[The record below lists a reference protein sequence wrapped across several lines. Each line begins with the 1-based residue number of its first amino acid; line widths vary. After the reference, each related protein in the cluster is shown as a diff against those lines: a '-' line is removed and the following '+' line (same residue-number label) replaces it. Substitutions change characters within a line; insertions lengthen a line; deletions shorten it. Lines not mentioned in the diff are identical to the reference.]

1 MKKTIAKLMALVM
14 VAGAI
19 LTGCGSEGG
28 NDSSSSSSYAPADA
42 VTMLEEVWAAYGEDE
57 KFFAMGGDMNNI
69 VDNAPG
75 AYDVADAEGIDAVLG
90 YPQASVGM
98 IDSAASL
105 VHAMNANTFTA
116 GAYNVTE
123 TDEVEM
129 LISDIE
135 DNISNRQ
142 WMCGFPDT
150 LIIVKVGSNMVVTAF
165 GEAQNIENFKTKLV
179 EVYEGAEVSVEKDL
193 TR

>member
-1 MKKTIAKLMALVM
+1 MKKLLALVLSVVM
-14 VAGAI
+14 VMSLAA
-19 LTGCGSEGG
+19 CGSNG
-28 NDSSSSSSYAPADA
+28 SSSE
-42 VTMLEEVWAAYGEDE
+42 VTDSPVEVLTKVWETYGEDE
-57 KFFAMGGDMNNI
+57 KFFAMGGDYNNI

-75 AYDVADAEGIDAVLG
+75 AFDIADAEGLDAMLG
-90 YPQASVGM
+90 YPQASVAM

-123 TDEVEM
+123 TDEVAM

-150 LIIVKVGSNMVVTAF
+150 LVVIQIGKNIVVTAF
-165 GEAQNIENFKTKLV
+165 GEAGNIDNFKAKVL
-179 EVYEGAEVSVEKDL
+179 EVYEGAEVSVEKSL
-193 TR
+193 VE

>member
-1 MKKTIAKLMALVM
+1 MKKLLALVLSVAM
-14 VAGAI
+14 VMS
-19 LTGCGSEGG
+19 LTACGSKGSQSEIT
-28 NDSSSSSSYAPADA
+28 DSP
-42 VTMLEEVWAAYGEDE
+42 VEVLTKVWETYGEND
-57 KFFAMGGDMNNI
+57 KFFAMGGDMNNV

-75 AYDVADAEGIDAVLG
+75 EYDIADAEGLDAILG

-116 GAYNVTE
+116 GAYNVTQ

-142 WMCGFPDT
+142 WICGFPDT
-150 LIIVKVGSNMVVTAF
+150 LIVVKIGNNIVVTAF
-165 GEAQNIENFKTKLV
+165 GEAGIIDNFKTKLL
-179 EVYEGAEVSVEKDL
+179 EVYEGAEVSVEKSL
-193 TR
+193 ME

>member
-1 MKKTIAKLMALVM
+1 MKKLLALVLSVVM
-14 VAGAI
+14 VMSLAA
-19 LTGCGSEGG
+19 CGSKGSSNGSQSEIT
-28 NDSSSSSSYAPADA
+28 DSP
-42 VTMLEEVWAAYGEDE
+42 VEVLTKVWETYGEDE

-75 AYDVADAEGIDAVLG
+75 AYDIADAEGLDAILG

-123 TDEVEM
+123 TDEVAM

-150 LIIVKVGSNMVVTAF
+150 LVVIQIGKNIVVTAF
-165 GEAQNIENFKTKLV
+165 GEAGNIDNFKSKVL
-179 EVYEGAEVSVEKDL
+179 EVYEGAEVSVEKSL
-193 TR
+193 ME

>member
-1 MKKTIAKLMALVM
+1 MKKILALVLSAAM
-14 VAGAI
+14 VMS
-19 LTGCGSEGG
+19 LTACGSKGTSTGSNSEIT
-28 NDSSSSSSYAPADA
+28 DSP
-42 VTMLEEVWAAYGEDE
+42 VEVLTKVWDTYGEND
-57 KFFAMGGDMNNI
+57 KFFAMGGDMNNV

-75 AYDVADAEGIDAVLG
+75 AYDVADAEGIDSVLG

-98 IDSAASL
+98 IDEAASL

-150 LIIVKVGSNMVVTAF
+150 LIIVKIGSNMVVTAF
-165 GEAQNIENFKTKLV
+165 GEAEIIDNFKEKLL
-179 EVYEGAEVSVEKDL
+179 EVYEGAEVSVEKSL
-193 TR
+193 M

>member
-1 MKKTIAKLMALVM
+1 MKKLLALVLSVVM
-14 VAGAI
+14 AMSLAA
-19 LTGCGSEGG
+19 CGSKGSNNGSQSEIT
-28 NDSSSSSSYAPADA
+28 DSP
-42 VTMLEEVWAAYGEDE
+42 VEVLTKVWETYGEDE
-57 KFFAMGGDMNNI
+57 KFFAMGGDYNNI

-75 AYDVADAEGIDAVLG
+75 AFDIADAEGLDAMLG
-90 YPQASVGM
+90 YPQASVAM

-123 TDEVEM
+123 TDEAAM

-142 WMCGFPDT
+142 WICGFPDT
-150 LIIVKVGSNMVVTAF
+150 LVVIQVGKNIVVTAF
-165 GEAQNIENFKTKLV
+165 GVAGIIDNFKSKVL
-179 EVYEGAEVSVEKDL
+179 EVYEGAEVSVEKSL
-193 TR
+193 VE

>member
-1 MKKTIAKLMALVM
+1 MKKLLALVLSVVM
-14 VAGAI
+14 VMS
-19 LTGCGSEGG
+19 LTACGSKG
-28 NDSSSSSSYAPADA
+28 SSSE
-42 VTMLEEVWAAYGEDE
+42 VTDSPVEVLTKVWETYGEDE

-75 AYDVADAEGIDAVLG
+75 AYDIADAEGLDAILG

-105 VHAMNANTFTA
+105 LHAMNANTFTA

-123 TDEVEM
+123 TDEAVM

-135 DNISNRQ
+135 ENISNRQ

-150 LIIVKVGSNMVVTAF
+150 LIIVQIGENIVVTAF
-165 GEAQNIENFKTKLV
+165 GEAGIIENFKTKVL
-179 EVYEGAEVSVEKDL
+179 EVYEDAEVSVEKSL
-193 TR
+193 VE

>member
-1 MKKTIAKLMALVM
+1 MKKLLALMLAAVM
-14 VAGAI
+14 VMSLVACGNNGSANGSATEI
-19 LTGCGSEGG
+19 TDSPVEVLTK
-28 NDSSSSSSYAPADA
+28 
-42 VTMLEEVWAAYGEDE
+42 VWETYGEDE